1 MDNIKNDNYY
11 FNKIL
16 NDVTFII
23 KHTQNLSKDD
33 FVNNEIL
40 VDSTLFRLIQISE
53 NANKLS
59 DEFKKKIHLFL
70 GWL

>member
-40 VDSTLFRLIQISE
+40 VDSTLFRLMQIC
-53 NANKLS
+53 
-59 DEFKKKIHLFL
+59 
-70 GWL
+70 